1 MFFRA
6 EGKAHMKNRAVFL
19 LRIREGLYVVS
30 LAAAL
35 VALPACPRGT
45 GQGIDL
51 TVRDADDAKKLK
63 TMESILSVTPEK
75 AALHPEYQTLEKIAV
90 PYVPEYRL
98 GPGDV
103 IEVVYHINYDI
114 KPDSYRIEVQD
125 KLSVHF
131 PFHPQFNSTVTVR
144 TDGKITLPIIGDVRA
159 ESKTPAE
166 LAAELN
172 KAYGAFMHN
181 PSITVALE
189 AFNVKIE
196 EMKQAIT
203 TAPRGQ
209 SKIAPIS
216 IDGRISFPI
225 IGSVHAEGFT
235 LNQLEKI
242 VNERYSKVVR
252 NLTVTLILLEIHHQ
266 KFYVLGEVKRQGA
279 YEMTSRMNLLEALA
293 VAEVD
298 TKRAH
303 LEDVVVFRND
313 GLERPIAFK
322 VDLRGALKSGIAAA
336 NLQIKPADIIYVPK
350 TKLDNLNDLI
360 EKVFTKGVYSMVPFS
375 TYFSLG
381 EKDLGGDGGTR
392 RY

>member
-1 MFFRA
+1 MKMQLSNLYSYLMIALLVTFA
-6 EGKAHMKNRAVFL
+6 ACTQTTHLGKN
-19 LRIREGLYVVS
+19 
-30 LAAAL
+30 
-35 VALPACPRGT
+35 
-45 GQGIDL
+45 QIDL
-51 TVRDADDAKKLK
+51 TVKNAEDAQKLR
-63 TMESILSVTPEK
+63 TMESILAVTPEK

-114 KPDSYRIEVQD
+114 KPDAYRIEVQG
-125 KLSVHF
+125 KLSIHF
-131 PFHPQFNSTVTVR
+131 PFQPQFNSTVVVR
-144 TDGKITLPIIGDVRA
+144 TDGKITLPIIGDVQA
-159 ESKTPAE
+159 ESKTPEE
-166 LAAELN
+166 LAAVLN
-172 KAYGAFMHN
+172 TAYGKFMNN

-209 SKIAPIS
+209 SKIAPIGV
-216 IDGRISFPI
+216 DGRISFPI
-225 IGSVHAEGFT
+225 IGSLQAEGFT
-235 LNQLEKI
+235 LNQLEKT
-242 VNERYSKVVR
+242 VNERYSTIVR

-279 YEMTSRMNLLEALA
+279 YEMTSRMNLLDALA

-322 VDLRGALKSGIAAA
+322 VDLRGALAQGIAAA

-360 EKVFTKGVYSMVPFS
+360 EKVFTKGIYSMVPFS
-375 TYFSLG
+375 TYFSFG

>member
-1 MFFRA
+1 MNNICTLICTHAFCTRRTTTIAFMTFIAVILFFIA
-6 EGKAHMKNRAVFL
+6 ACAHSPTNNHNR
-19 LRIREGLYVVS
+19 IE
-30 LAAAL
+30 
-35 VALPACPRGT
+35 
-45 GQGIDL
+45 L
-51 TVRDADDAKKLK
+51 TVSNDEDAKQLK
-63 TMESILSVTPEK
+63 TLESILTVTPEK
-75 AALHPEYQTLEKIAV
+75 AALHPDYQTLEKIAV

-114 KPDSYRIEVQD
+114 KPESYRIEVQD
-125 KLSVHF
+125 KLSIHF

-144 TDGKITLPIIGDVRA
+144 TDGKITLPIIGDVPA

-166 LAAELN
+166 LAAVLN
-172 KAYGAFMHN
+172 KAYSAFMNN

-209 SKIAPIS
+209 SKIAPIG

-225 IGSVHAEGFT
+225 IGSLQAEGFT
-235 LNQLEKI
+235 LSQLEKT
-242 VNERYSKVVR
+242 VNERYSTVVR

-266 KFYVLGEVKRQGA
+266 KFYVLGEVKRQGS
-279 YEMTSRMNLLEALA
+279 YEMTTRTNLLDALA

-303 LEDVVVFRND
+303 LEDVVIFRND

-322 VDLRGALKSGIAAA
+322 VNVRETLKNGVAAA
-336 NLQIKPADIIYVPK
+336 NVPIKPADIIYVPK

-360 EKVFTKGVYSMVPFS
+360 EKVFTKGIYSVVPFS